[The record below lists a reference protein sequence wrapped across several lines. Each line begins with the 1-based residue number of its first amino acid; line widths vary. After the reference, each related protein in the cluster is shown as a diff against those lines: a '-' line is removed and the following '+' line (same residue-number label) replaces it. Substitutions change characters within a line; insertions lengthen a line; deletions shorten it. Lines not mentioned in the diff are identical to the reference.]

1 MDEIINN
8 IEEKIVLFVKKYKK
22 LVSCN
27 LLLEEENKNL
37 SNELNSLQEKI
48 VDLEEKVKLMNMSKS
63 VKGSQEEVKLT
74 RIKINEYVREID
86 KCIAFLN
93 Q

>member
-1 MDEIINN
+1 VDEIINN